1 MTAHKSAPTPRLV
14 KPAAA
19 GAPPVAHGVAGH
31 FDTSGRTE
39 IGPLGPVASEVD
51 GPVPKGSKG
60 PASSDF
66 EGSLAAFEA
75 MGDAVA
81 LVDREQRIVIAG
93 TTALA
98 RLLDAAGISLAWPAP
113 LSAFDA
119 ALPGMLEGL
128 ERMREPR
135 SRWRCGAAE
144 DIAVEA
150 GMVDGR
156 RLLLRLLDDRQHR
169 REQRE
174 AMRRQLHDRESL
186 LFTSRSVSVGEVG
199 SVLAHELNQPIG
211 AVANLLRGLRLRVAR
226 RAQDDAAAAEELQ
239 AIERAIDQVMFAARV
254 IQRIR
259 EFTHA
264 RAPKL
269 ESLDLARLLQA
280 SASLLDWDWQR
291 TGVALELDVPTA
303 PLQVR
308 GDATMLQQV
317 VANLMRNAL
326 DALREHPPASP
337 RVVLALRQQGE
348 EAVVSIADNG
358 AGMTEQAEQR
368 LFVPFTSTKPT
379 GLGIG
384 LSICRSFVELHQ
396 GRLWF
401 SRNEGGGCT
410 FFFRLPLANAVTG
423 AQATPRAE
431 TRGAL
436 S

>member
-1 MTAHKSAPTPRLV
+1 MRSMAARKPAAAPRLV
-14 KPAAA
+14 KPAPISA
-19 GAPPVAHGVAGH
+19 
-31 FDTSGRTE
+31 
-39 IGPLGPVASEVD
+39 D
-51 GPVPKGSKG
+51 GL
-60 PASSDF
+60 
-66 EGSLAAFEA
+66 LAAFEA

-81 LVDREQRIVIAG
+81 LIDREQRVVVAG
-93 TTALA
+93 TSGFA
-98 RLLDAAGISLAWPAP
+98 RLLDAASISLAWPAP
-113 LSAFDA
+113 LSALDA
-119 ALPGMLEGL
+119 AMPGLLEGL
-128 ERMREPR
+128 EQMNEAHG
-135 SRWRCGAAE
+135 RWRCGSAN
-144 DIAVEA
+144 DIAVDA
-150 GMVDGR
+150 AAIDGHHV
-156 RLLLRLLDDRQHR
+156 LLRLLDDRQHR

-264 RAPKL
+264 RAPQL
-269 ESLDLARLLQA
+269 EVLDLARLLRA

-291 TGVALELDVPTA
+291 TGVALELDVPAA
-303 PLQVR
+303 PLEVR

-326 DALREHPPASP
+326 DALREHPPAAP
-337 RVVLALRQQGE
+337 RVVLALRRQGE
-348 EAVVSIADNG
+348 EAIVSIADNG
-358 AGMTEQAEQR
+358 AGMTEQAEAR
-368 LFVPFTSTKPT
+368 LFVPFTSSKPT

-401 SRNEGGGCT
+401 SRNDDGGCT
-410 FFFRLPLANAVTG
+410 FHFRLPLAHAASAASTASG
-423 AQATPRAE
+423 ASPVE
-431 TRGAL
+431 TRGAP